1 VKSAQ
6 NEADDNTAMGVILC
20 LAGPPGVG
28 KTSLGRSVARALG
41 RKFTRMSLGGVRD
54 EAEIRGHRR
63 TYIGAM
69 PGRIIQSIKRAGTRN
84 PVFMLDEI
92 DKIGQDWRG
101 DPSSALLEVLDPAQN
116 STFRDHYLDVDFD
129 LSEVISLPRPISWTP
144 YRSAARP
151 HGDYPDRWVYGA

>member
-1 VKSAQ
+1 LEDDHYGLAEVKERLIEFLAVKRLMNDRAQ
-6 NEADDNTAMGVILC
+6 TADDSEDNRAMGVILC

-41 RKFTRMSLGGVRD
+41 RSFTRMSLGGVRD

-69 PGRIIQSIKRAGTRN
+69 PGRIIQAIKRAGTRN

-92 DKIGQDWRG
+92 DKIG
-101 DPSSALLEVLDPAQN
+101 
-116 STFRDHYLDVDFD
+116 
-129 LSEVISLPRPISWTP
+129 
-144 YRSAARP
+144 
-151 HGDYPDRWVYGA
+151 